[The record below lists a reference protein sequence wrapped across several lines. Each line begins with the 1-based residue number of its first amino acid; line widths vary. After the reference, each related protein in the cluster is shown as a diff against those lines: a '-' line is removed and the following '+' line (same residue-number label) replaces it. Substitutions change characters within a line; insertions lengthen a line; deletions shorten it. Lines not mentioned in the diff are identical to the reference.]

1 MISYQKCKVIGL
13 SLPKVVISEIDI
25 RRGDVTRSRY
35 VTRLLENLLLKS
47 AQEQEVKP

>member
-1 MISYQKCKVIGL
+1 MISCQVIEL
-13 SLPKVVISEIDI
+13 SLPKSVITEIDF

-47 AQEQEVKP
+47 VKEVER

>member
-1 MISYQKCKVIGL
+1 MISCQVIGL
-13 SLPKVVISEIDI
+13 SLPKSVITEIDV

-35 VTRLLENLLLKS
+35 VTRLLENLLVKS